1 MSDILAGLNSAQH
14 KAASIIDGSV
24 LVLAGAG
31 SGKTRVLTRR
41 IANLV
46 ENGVAPRNI
55 LAVTFTNKAA
65 SEMKERIEELVGDEA
80 RDLWISTFH
89 SACLRMLRRDIGLLG
104 YASGFQIYDGDNQKS
119 IIKKIIQERGLSI
132 KEYKPSDYVSKIS
145 EAKNRPQSTE
155 QIAEYLQEEYDPL
168 TVDVFLEYEK
178 RLKQSNAV
186 DFNDLLLLCI
196 RLFEENP
203 GLLWRRQQQF
213 RYILVD
219 EYQDTNKAQYRLI
232 QLLGA
237 RNKNIMVVGDDDQ
250 SIYRFRGAEVQN
262 IFRFQED
269 FAPVEIVRL
278 EQNYR
283 SMGNILAAANGLISN
298 NTGRMEKKMW
308 TEASQ
313 GPLLTYLQAENSWSE
328 ADRIGVEI
336 QKLLRIG
343 YTHSDFAIIYR
354 TNASSLAFEQT
365 FMKNSIP
372 HSLVGARKFYE
383 RKEIR
388 DVLSYLR
395 VINNPRDVESFARM
409 IQAPKR
415 GIGTKTMLLLQE
427 MSRNTNRPIFDVC
440 YEWAQSKKTKQAE
453 KMRTILE
460 RLQHIR
466 EAGQGGIEASEF
478 VDLLLQK
485 SGYTLMLELEKE
497 KEAKTLGASSDAQR
511 RIDNVE
517 ALGEDITRFYS
528 EQSRES
534 QSSLLWLRDFLDRA
548 SLSSPT
554 EDIPGEEQSKVTLLT
569 GHLAKGLEF
578 PVVFVV
584 GMNEGTFPHFRSVDT
599 EEDVQEERRLV
610 YVALTRAQKKLYISR
625 PRKQQKRDGKSVRW
639 IPAKPSRFVSEI
651 PDRLFESSMSSTAP
665 VSRRKFVARQ
675 KMSIGKKPIH
685 SSLPKDNP
693 VGSYYTKKP
702 ESLSDFEKGV
712 WVSHSKFGRGKIVR
726 RSGSDR
732 DPKIQVFFDSFG
744 MRSLVA
750 RFAPLEIIV
759 YD

>member
-1 MSDILAGLNSAQH
+1 MSDILAGLNPAQH
-14 KAASIIDGSV
+14 EAASFVDGAI

-41 IANLV
+41 ISYLI
-46 ENGVAPRNI
+46 ESGVSPRNI

-65 SEMKERIEELVGDEA
+65 AEMKERVEHLVGDEA
-80 RDLWISTFH
+80 RDVWISTFH

-104 YASGFQIYDGDNQKS
+104 YSSGFQVYDGDNQKNV
-119 IIKKIIQERGLSI
+119 IKKIIQERGLSV

-145 EAKNRPQSTE
+145 EAKNHPKSTE
-155 QIAEYLQEEYDPL
+155 EIAEYLKEEYDPL

-203 GLLWRRQQQF
+203 GLLWRRQNQF

-219 EYQDTNKAQYRLI
+219 EYQDTNKAQYKLI

-237 RNKNIMVVGDDDQ
+237 RNQNVMVVGDDDQ

-262 IFRFQED
+262 IFYFQED
-269 FAPVEIVRL
+269 FDPVHIVRL

-283 SMGNILAAANGLISN
+283 SMGNILEAANGLISN

-308 TEASQ
+308 TQATQ
-313 GPLLTYLQAENSWSE
+313 GPKLSYLQAENSWSE
-328 ADRIGVEI
+328 AERIGFEI
-336 QKLLRIG
+336 QRLLRTG
-343 YTHSDFAIIYR
+343 YKHSDIAIIYR

-365 FMKNSIP
+365 FMQNSIP

-395 VINNPRDVESFARM
+395 VINNPRDVESFSRM
-409 IQAPKR
+409 IQSPKR
-415 GIGTKTMLLLQE
+415 GIGAKTLLNLQE
-427 MSRNTNRPIFDVC
+427 MARSANKPIFDVC
-440 YEWAQSKKTKQAE
+440 LEWALSKKTKQAQA
-453 KMRTILE
+453 MRTILE
-460 RLQHIR
+460 RLQELR
-466 EAGQGGIEASEF
+466 KEGESGMEAADF
-478 VDLLLQK
+478 LDTLLQK
-485 SGYTLMLELEKE
+485 SGYGLMLELEKE

-511 RIDNVE
+511 RIDNVS
-517 ALGEDITRFYS
+517 ALVDDITRFYA
-528 EQSRES
+528 EQSREN

-610 YVALTRAQKKLYISR
+610 YVALTRAQKKLYITR
-625 PRKQQKRDGKSVRW
+625 PRKQQKRDGKTVRW
-639 IPAKPSRFVSEI
+639 IPAKVSRFVSEI
-651 PDRLFESSMSSTAP
+651 PNHVFESSISSTAP
-665 VSRRKFVARQ
+665 ASRRKFVARKKSQ
-675 KMSIGKKPIH
+675 TQERSI
-685 SSLPKDNP
+685 LPKDNP
-693 VGSYYTKKP
+693 TGSYYTRKP
-702 ESLSDFEKGV
+702 ESVSEFEKGV
-712 WVSHSKFGRGKIVR
+712 WVSHAKFGRGKIVR

-732 DPKIQVFFDSFG
+732 DPKLQVFFDSFG

-759 YD
+759 YE